1 MIIKTVIYKD
11 DEGVTC
17 KKEFRIKG
25 SWVKSS
31 GFRLDKDD
39 EVESIRFAKGVYCLG
54 IELKPEGVAK

>member
-1 MIIKTVIYKD
+1 MIIKTVIYK
-11 DEGVTC
+11 EGVKTC

-25 SWVKSS
+25 SHVKSS